1 MDEELVGGRYA
12 LIREI
17 ARGAAGVVWEAEDR
31 VLLRRVAVKLAHAGA
46 DGPLGRAPDSV
57 LVARFSHPNVV
68 RVYDGGVDGGRAY
81 TVMELL
87 DGEDLERRFERLG
100 RMSLS
105 SLGPWLGQVAMALD
119 GAHTAGVVHGDLR
132 PSKLFLARGEGG
144 EALRVLDFGA
154 SVVSMHTSRSLPSGD
169 GPAGEAAVDPREDL
183 LALAAVAWRALTGRP
198 PFGAASV
205 LELQGALARG
215 ERVPELTSLVPEAPP
230 ALDPFFAR
238 AFHPDPGGRFQTARE
253 FADAVRILGATAEV
267 SRATRVLVVD
277 DEPDVAVIIRQS
289 FRKQIR
295 RGVYEFLFALN
306 GAEALRTLQ
315 ANPDIDIVLSDI
327 NMPEMDG
334 LTFLASARA
343 INPLRR
349 VVMVSAYGDLNNI
362 RTAMNRGA
370 FDFVTKPVDMA
381 DLEATILKAVAEL
394 GVLREA
400 IRRWSE
406 AERARANLA
415 RYFPPSLVEML
426 ASDAPTRTAKRA
438 DVGVLFADIVGF
450 TQFAESIPPEE
461 VLALLR
467 EFHAQMEAEVF
478 EHGGTLE
485 KYIGDA
491 LLVTFGVPTATG
503 RDATHALACA
513 RAMLAALDN
522 LNRARVARGDV
533 AIRMGIG
540 LHWGPAVLG
549 HIGSD
554 RNMSFAVIGDTVN
567 TASRLQSATR
577 DLNAALLVS
586 QDLLDAMRAEVGDVF
601 SSLLPGMEDLGER
614 SLRGRVKPMRLWMLP
629 AAE

>member
-1 MDEELVGGRYA
+1 MDEELIGGRYA

-17 ARGAAGVVWEAEDR
+17 ARGEAGVVWEAEDR
-31 VLLRRVAVKLAHAGA
+31 VLLRRVALKRAHGDASGGGA
-46 DGPLGRAPDSV
+46 DAV
-57 LVARFSHPNVV
+57 LVARFSHPHVV
-68 RVYDGGVDGGRAY
+68 RIYDGGVDGGRSY

-87 DGEDLERRFERLG
+87 EGEDLERRFERLG
-100 RMSLS
+100 RMSLA
-105 SLGPWLGQVAMALD
+105 SLNPWLAQVAMALD
-119 GAHTAGVVHGDLR
+119 GAHTAGIVHGDLR
-132 PSKLFLARGEGG
+132 PSKLFLAKAEGG
-144 EALRVLDFGA
+144 EAPRVLDFGA
-154 SVVSMHTSRSLPSGD
+154 TEMSTRAARPADAVSDED
-169 GPAGEAAVDPREDL
+169 GRRDDL
-183 LALAAVAWRALTGRP
+183 VALAAVAWLGLTGQRL
-198 PFGAASV
+198 FGAHRSAEVSA
-205 LELQGALARG
+205 ALGRG
-215 ERVPELTSLVPEAPP
+215 ERAPDVTSVAPDVPSA
-230 ALDPFFAR
+230 ADAFFAR
-238 AFHPDPGGRFQTARE
+238 AFHADPAARFQTARE
-253 FADAVRILGATAEV
+253 FADAVRLLGAAAETA
-267 SRATRVLVVD
+267 RATRVLVVD
-277 DEPDVAVIIRQS
+277 DEPDVAVLIRQS
-289 FRKQIR
+289 FRRQIR
-295 RGVYEFLFALN
+295 AGVYEFLFALN
-306 GAEALRTLQ
+306 GAEALRVLQ
-315 ANPDIDIVLSDI
+315 ANPDVDVVLSDI

-349 VVMVSAYGDLNNI
+349 VVMVSAYGDLSNI

-381 DLEATILKAVAEL
+381 DLEATIRKAVAEL

-400 IRRWSE
+400 IRRWTE

-450 TQFAESIPPEE
+450 TQFAESIPPEA

-491 LLVTFGVPTATG
+491 LLVTFGVPAATG

-513 RAMLAALDN
+513 RAMLSALES
-522 LNRARVARGDV
+522 LNHARVARGDAV
-533 AIRMGIG
+533 IRMGIG

-554 RNMSFAVIGDTVN
+554 RNMSYAVIGDTVN
-567 TASRLQSATR
+567 TASRIQSATR
-577 DLNAALLVS
+577 ELDAALLVS
-586 QDLLDAMRAEVGDVF
+586 QDLLDAIRAEAGEVF
-601 SSLLPGMEDLGER
+601 ASLLPGMEDLGEH
-614 SLRGRVKPMRLWMLP
+614 SLRGRARPLRLWKLP
-629 AAE
+629 AAG

>member
-1 MDEELVGGRYA
+1 MDEEMVGGRYA

-17 ARGAAGVVWEAEDR
+17 ARGAASVVWEAEDR
-31 VLLRRVAVKLAHAGA
+31 VLLRRVAVKRAHAGA
-46 DGPLGRAPDSV
+46 DGGRGSESDAV
-57 LVARFSHPNVV
+57 IVARFSHPHVA
-68 RVYDGGVDGGRAY
+68 RVYDGGVDAGRAY

-87 DGEDLERRFERLG
+87 EGEDLERRFERLG

-105 SLGPWLGQVAMALD
+105 SLNPWLGQVAMALD
-119 GAHTAGVVHGDLR
+119 GAHTSGVVHGDVR
-132 PSKLFLARGEGG
+132 PSKLFMSKGDGG
-144 EALRVLDFGA
+144 EALRVLDFGTA
-154 SVVSMHTSRSLPSGD
+154 VVSMRAGRSVPSPDASR
-169 GPAGEAAVDPREDL
+169 AEAATDRRDDL
-183 LALAAVAWRALTGRP
+183 VALAAVAWRALTGQRL
-198 PFGAASV
+198 FDATTAAEV
-205 LELQGALARG
+205 CDALARG
-215 ERVPELTSLVPEAPP
+215 ERAPDVTTVAPDVPP
-230 ALDPFFAR
+230 AADQFFAR
-238 AFHPDPGGRFQTARE
+238 AFHADPAARFQTARE
-253 FADAVRILGATAEV
+253 FADAVRLLGAAAETT
-267 SRATRVLVVD
+267 RATRVLVVD
-277 DEPDVAVIIRQS
+277 DEPDVAVLIRQS
-289 FRKQIR
+289 FRRQIR
-295 RGVYEFLFALN
+295 AGVYEFLFALN

-315 ANPDIDIVLSDI
+315 ANPDIDVVLSDI

-381 DLEATILKAVAEL
+381 DLEATIRKAVAEL

-400 IRRWSE
+400 IRRWAE

-450 TQFAESIPPEE
+450 TQFAESIPPEA

-503 RDATHALACA
+503 RDATHALTCA
-513 RAMLAALDN
+513 LAMLSALEN

-533 AIRMGIG
+533 AIRMGVG

-567 TASRLQSATR
+567 TASRLQAATR
-577 DLNAALLVS
+577 DLDASLIVS

-601 SSLLPGMEDLGER
+601 TSLLPGMEDLGEQ
-614 SLRGRVKPMRLWMLP
+614 SLRGRARPLRLWKL
-629 AAE
+629 AAAG

>member
-1 MDEELVGGRYA
+1 MVGGRYA

-17 ARGAAGVVWEAEDR
+17 ARGAASVVWEAEDR
-31 VLLRRVAVKLAHAGA
+31 VLLRRVAVKRAHAGA
-46 DGPLGRAPDSV
+46 DGGRGSESDAV
-57 LVARFSHPNVV
+57 IVARFSHPHVA
-68 RVYDGGVDGGRAY
+68 RVYDGGVDDGRAY

-87 DGEDLERRFERLG
+87 EGEDLERRFERLG

-105 SLGPWLGQVAMALD
+105 SLNPWLGQVAMALD
-119 GAHTAGVVHGDLR
+119 GAHTSGVVHGDVR
-132 PSKLFLARGEGG
+132 PSKLFMSKGDGG
-144 EALRVLDFGA
+144 EALRVLDFGTA
-154 SVVSMHTSRSLPSGD
+154 VVSMRAGRSVPSPDASR
-169 GPAGEAAVDPREDL
+169 AEAATDRRDDL
-183 LALAAVAWRALTGRP
+183 VALAAVAWRALTGQRL
-198 PFGAASV
+198 FDATTAAEV
-205 LELQGALARG
+205 CDALARG
-215 ERVPELTSLVPEAPP
+215 ERAPDVTTVAPDVPP
-230 ALDPFFAR
+230 AADQFFAR
-238 AFHPDPGGRFQTARE
+238 AFHADPAARFQTARE
-253 FADAVRILGATAEV
+253 FADAVRLLGAAAETT
-267 SRATRVLVVD
+267 RATRVLVVD
-277 DEPDVAVIIRQS
+277 DEPDVAVLIRQS
-289 FRKQIR
+289 FRRQIR
-295 RGVYEFLFALN
+295 AGVYEFLFALN

-315 ANPDIDIVLSDI
+315 ANPDIDVVLSDI

-381 DLEATILKAVAEL
+381 DLEATIRKAVAEL

-400 IRRWSE
+400 IRRWAE

-450 TQFAESIPPEE
+450 TQFAESIPPEA

-503 RDATHALACA
+503 RDATHALTCA
-513 RAMLAALDN
+513 LAMLSALEN

-533 AIRMGIG
+533 AIRMGVG

-567 TASRLQSATR
+567 TASRLQAATR
-577 DLNAALLVS
+577 DLDASLIVS
-586 QDLLDAMRAEVGDVF
+586 QDLLDALRAEVGDVF
-601 SSLLPGMEDLGER
+601 TSLLPGMEDLGEQ
-614 SLRGRVKPMRLWMLP
+614 SLRGRARPLRLWKL
-629 AAE
+629 AAAG

>member
-17 ARGAAGVVWEAEDR
+17 ARSGAGVVWEAEDR
-31 VLLRRVAVKLAHAGA
+31 VLLRRVAVKRAHGGP
-46 DGPLGRAPDSV
+46 DGPRGSESDAV
-57 LVARFSHPNVV
+57 IVARFSHPHVA
-68 RVYDGGVDGGRAY
+68 RVYDGGVDDGRAY

-105 SLGPWLGQVAMALD
+105 SLNPWLGHVAMALD
-119 GAHTAGVVHGDLR
+119 GAHTSGVAHGDVR
-132 PSKLFLARGEGG
+132 PSKLFMAKGDGG
-144 EALRVLDFGA
+144 ETLRVLDFGTA
-154 SVVSMHTSRSLPSGD
+154 VVSMRAGRSVAAPDDSS
-169 GPAGEAAVDPREDL
+169 AEAAADRRDDL
-183 LALAAVAWRALTGRP
+183 VALAAVAWRALTGQRL
-198 PFGAASV
+198 FDAATAA
-205 LELQGALARG
+205 ELRDALARG
-215 ERVPELTSLVPEAPP
+215 ERAPDVTSVAPDVPPVA
-230 ALDPFFAR
+230 DQFFAR
-238 AFHPDPGGRFQTARE
+238 AFHADPTARFQTARE
-253 FADAVRILGATAEV
+253 FADAVRLLGAAAETT
-267 SRATRVLVVD
+267 RATRVLVVD
-277 DEPDVAVIIRQS
+277 DEPDVAVLIRQS
-289 FRKQIR
+289 FRRQIR
-295 RGVYEFLFALN
+295 AGVYEFLFALN
-306 GAEALRTLQ
+306 GVEALRTLQ
-315 ANPDIDIVLSDI
+315 ANPDVDVVLSDI

-381 DLEATILKAVAEL
+381 DLEATIRKAVAEL
-394 GVLREA
+394 AVLREA
-400 IRRWSE
+400 IRRWAE

-450 TQFAESIPPEE
+450 TQFAESIPPEA

-491 LLVTFGVPTATG
+491 LLVTFGVPNATG
-503 RDATHALACA
+503 RDAVHALACA
-513 RAMLAALDN
+513 RAMLAALEN

-533 AIRMGIG
+533 AIRMGVG

-567 TASRLQSATR
+567 TASRLQAATR
-577 DLNAALLVS
+577 DLDASLLVS
-586 QDLLDAMRAEVGDVF
+586 QDLLDAMRAEVGDAF
-601 SSLLPGMEDLGER
+601 TSLLPGMEDLGEQL
-614 SLRGRVKPMRLWMLP
+614 LRGRARPLRLWKLP
-629 AAE
+629 AVE